1 VLSIGRVWERRDV
14 EKWARETLWR
24 PMANTDALPQLLT
37 IDQLA
42 ERLGVSI
49 RHIRRLIAERRVPYL
64 KVGWFIRF
72 DPAEIATWLAVLGI
86 RNTST
91 TGDRSDLTFSSS
103 RSASRI
109 RRECVPSLGSSDRLL
124 ALRRPSVCH

>member
-1 VLSIGRVWERRDV
+1 M
-14 EKWARETLWR
+14 T
-24 PMANTDALPQLLT
+24 NTDALPQPLT

-72 DPAEIATWLAVLGI
+72 DPAEIAAWLDGA
-86 RNTST
+86 RH
-91 TGDRSDLTFSSS
+91 
-103 RSASRI
+103 
-109 RRECVPSLGSSDRLL
+109 PSSDEAR
-124 ALRRPSVCH
+124 ST

>member
-1 VLSIGRVWERRDV
+1 
-14 EKWARETLWR
+14 
-24 PMANTDALPQLLT
+24 MANTDAVPQLLT

-72 DPAEIATWLAVLGI
+72 DPAEIAAWLDGARHPEHLNHG
-86 RNTST
+86 
-91 TGDRSDLTFSSS
+91 
-103 RSASRI
+103 
-109 RRECVPSLGSSDRLL
+109 
-124 ALRRPSVCH
+124 RPV